1 MSTKTEEC
9 SNFTH
14 RYWDKHVGLLASIIS
29 GVVAL
34 GITLILGSYGYT
46 WLEVK
51 AEQEEKRV
59 WRKDFQEE
67 LDKKFM
73 EVKQG
78 QKELT
83 TAIHETNMTTKTML
97 SEILNEQKKQ
107 NRANESYTKPH
118 TRRDNG

>member
-1 MSTKTEEC
+1 MNTRTDKYES
-9 SNFTH
+9 FTH
-14 RYWDKHVGLLASIIS
+14 RYWDKHVGLLTGIIS
-29 GVVAL
+29 GLVAL

-67 LDKKFM
+67 LDKKFT
-73 EVKQG
+73 EVKDG

-83 TAIHETNMTTKTML
+83 TVIHQSNVTTKMML

-107 NRANESYTKPH
+107 NRSEENYSKPRI
-118 TRRDNG
+118 RRE

>member
-9 SNFTH
+9 NNFTH
-14 RYWDKHVGLLASIIS
+14 RYWDKHVGLLTGIIS
-29 GVVAL
+29 GTVAL

-59 WRKDFQEE
+59 WRRDFQEE
-67 LDKKFM
+67 LDKKFT

-78 QKELT
+78 QKELVAT
-83 TAIHETNMTTKTML
+83 VNETNTTTKMML

-107 NRANESYTKPH
+107 NKLDSEYIKPRI
-118 TRRDNG
+118 RRE